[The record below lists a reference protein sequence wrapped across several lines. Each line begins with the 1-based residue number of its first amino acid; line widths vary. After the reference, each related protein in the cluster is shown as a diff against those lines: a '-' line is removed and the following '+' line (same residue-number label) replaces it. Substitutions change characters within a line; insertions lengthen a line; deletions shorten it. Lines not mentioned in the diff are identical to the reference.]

1 MQAVFNRPMAA
12 NGLDKYRWGIGATGQ
27 VVAQLDVRAGL
38 VLHLPNHF
46 GRDNGEPQKVW
57 VNRGQQLR

>member
-1 MQAVFNRPMAA
+1 MVAD
-12 NGLDKYRWGIGATGQ
+12 GLDEYRWGIGATGQ